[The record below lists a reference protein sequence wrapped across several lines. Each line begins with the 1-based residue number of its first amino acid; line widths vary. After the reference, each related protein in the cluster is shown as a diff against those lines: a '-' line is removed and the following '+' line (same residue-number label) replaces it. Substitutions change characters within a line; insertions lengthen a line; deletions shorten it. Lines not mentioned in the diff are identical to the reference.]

1 MPDGYPDFLRAA
13 QMPAYPTSYAEHF
26 DLVEHIRCNARVDR
40 VAPAPADRREVALA
54 GGSGGSVAA

>member
-1 MPDGYPDFLRAA
+1 
-13 QMPAYPTSYAEHF
+13 MPAYPTSYAEHF